1 MLGCRWNWPQ
11 WLVAWGNEALRWQL
25 ARPYGM
31 FIRMTGTEG
40 VRPEIAIEAAHQT
53 NGPWIELPFRY
64 KPTDPGRALRK
75 VPLLACSSHA
85 ATAGHPG

>member
-1 MLGCRWNWPQ
+1 
-11 WLVAWGNEALRWQL
+11 
-25 ARPYGM
+25 M

-40 VRPEIAIEAAHQT
+40 VRPEIAIEAAHHT

-75 VPLLACSSHA
+75 VPPCSPARATPRLMGILAELLHVYPICWC
-85 ATAGHPG
+85 